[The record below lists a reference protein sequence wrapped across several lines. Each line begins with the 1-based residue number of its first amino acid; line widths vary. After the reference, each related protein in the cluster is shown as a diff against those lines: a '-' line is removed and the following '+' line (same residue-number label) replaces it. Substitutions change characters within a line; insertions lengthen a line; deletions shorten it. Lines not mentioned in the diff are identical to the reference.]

1 VRIPSQQE
9 EKSISAANGKASV
22 KDDFHIITIKITW
35 MQIFLF
41 PVFKQCKWL
50 HKSIYKNILH
60 TSANQETTE
69 IIISDI

>member
-41 PVFKQCKWL
+41 PVF
-50 HKSIYKNILH
+50 
-60 TSANQETTE
+60 
-69 IIISDI
+69 

>member
-41 PVFKQCKWL
+41 PFF
-50 HKSIYKNILH
+50 S
-60 TSANQETTE
+60 SANGSTNQF
-69 IIISDI
+69 IRISSTHLQIKKQQRLS